1 MRRTIAAYAILV
13 GLVSLMV
20 GLYFSEYNT
29 LSYIIH
35 SYVIPYL

>member
-1 MRRTIAAYAILV
+1 MRRTIAAYVILV

-20 GLYFSEYNT
+20 GLYFNEINT